1 MANNTTYP
9 LNFIHNSQY
18 KIGSPASLAIK
29 ADSTIQPEADLDG
42 REGWLFRQIALGNK
56 FNLYFYGSTAIE
68 KLTLAHLKSYSAVV
82 SVDKYDNPAS
92 LPFFIIYTK
101 PTGINDSGAW
111 YHSKIVGR
119 PTGYIAQGEKIQIYL
134 KNPSIHNFGYRE
146 VKCIETRE
154 GEAKGAEEILYMTIH
169 SDSGALVGSQILI
182 SDFMYDTYHAENIHR
197 ITKLIS

>member
-82 SVDKYDNPAS
+82 SVDKYDNTAS
-92 LPFFIIYTK
+92 
-101 PTGINDSGAW
+101 
-111 YHSKIVGR
+111 
-119 PTGYIAQGEKIQIYL
+119 
-134 KNPSIHNFGYRE
+134 
-146 VKCIETRE
+146 
-154 GEAKGAEEILYMTIH
+154 
-169 SDSGALVGSQILI
+169 
-182 SDFMYDTYHAENIHR
+182 
-197 ITKLIS
+197 